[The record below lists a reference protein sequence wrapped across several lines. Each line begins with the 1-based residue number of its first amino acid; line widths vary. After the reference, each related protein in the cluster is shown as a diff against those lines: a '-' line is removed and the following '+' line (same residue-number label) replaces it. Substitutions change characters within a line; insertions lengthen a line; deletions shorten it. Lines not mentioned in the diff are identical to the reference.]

1 MSSGRAERA
10 ISNGLRLLLATTAL
24 AMAAPAPASALEI
37 FGLKLFEGKRE
48 AEADVIGT
56 PHFYSMD
63 FIVEN
68 GDSEIERALKAASSL
83 WNDRDKPASGSGG
96 LIAKARGDYGRILDA
111 LYAEARYGGTISIT
125 IGGREVANLPLI
137 DDLPSPSQITV
148 RVQPGP
154 LFRFSEARI
163 VNAAPPAA
171 DPDDFVAAP
180 ADEGF
185 REGEIAGSQTIIKAG
200 RLSVEA
206 WRQQGYAKAEIAES
220 RVTAAHASDTIAAT
234 IELAP
239 SRRAVYGPVGVQ
251 GTERMNNAFVAWMT
265 GLEPGEEY
273 DPDDLRKARER
284 LIELGVFR
292 AARIVEAD
300 EIEADGSLP
309 LNIVVQERLARRFG
323 VGGSFSTVDGL
334 GLEAYW
340 LHRNLFGRAES
351 LRVEGKVA
359 GIGKSIDPQDFT
371 YRLGA
376 TFTRPGVYTPQTNF
390 VASLYGDREVL
401 ETYTRTGVT
410 AETGFTH
417 RFTDEL
423 SGRIFVN
430 GGFAKFE
437 DDFGTREFVTAG
449 FLGGI
454 TYDSRDNAADATE
467 GIYAELRVEPYYEF
481 NYSNAATRIVAEART
496 YQSLDAD
503 NRLILAGRAK
513 IGTLLQPPIAESPP
527 DKLFFA
533 GGGGSVRGFAYRNIG
548 VEAPGGVSGG
558 RSLIE
563 LSGEIRAR
571 VTQSIG
577 VVGFIDA
584 GYVGAE
590 AFPDFSEDLKIGV
603 GAGLRYQTG
612 LGPIRLDAAV
622 PLDRGPDD
630 PSVAFYVG
638 IGQAF

>member
-10 ISNGLRLLLATTAL
+10 ILDSLRLLLATGAL
-24 AMAAPAPASALEI
+24 VIAAPAPASALEL
-37 FGLKLFEGKRE
+37 FGLKLFGGNEE
-48 AEADVIGT
+48 AEAEVIGT
-56 PHFYSMD
+56 PHFYSVD
-63 FIVEN
+63 FIVE
-68 GDSEIERALKAASSL
+68 GADEELERALKAASNL
-83 WNDRDKPASGSGG
+83 WNDREEPASGSGG
-96 LIAKARGDYGRILDA
+96 LIAKARSDYRRILDA
-111 LYAEARYGGTISIT
+111 LYAEARYGGAISIA
-125 IGGREVANLPLI
+125 INGREAADLPLI
-137 DDLPSPSQITV
+137 VDLPSPSQVTI
-148 RVQPGP
+148 RIEPGP

-163 VNAAPPAA
+163 VNAPPPAA
-171 DPDDFVAAP
+171 NPEDAVEDP

-185 REGEIAGSQTIIKAG
+185 REGAIAGSQTIIKAG
-200 RLSVEA
+200 RLSVAA
-206 WRQQGYAKAEIAES
+206 WQQQGHAKAEIAES
-220 RVTAAHASDTIAAT
+220 RVTAAHTSDTIAAT
-234 IELAP
+234 IVLAP
-239 SRRAVYGPVGVQ
+239 GRRAVYGHVGVQ
-251 GTERMNNAFVAWMT
+251 GTERMNDAFIAWMT

-273 DPDDLRKARER
+273 DPDDLEEARER
-284 LIELGVFR
+284 LIDLGVFR

-300 EIEADGSLP
+300 EIGPDGRLP
-309 LNIVVQERLARRFG
+309 LNIVVQERPPRRFG

-351 LRVEGKVA
+351 LRVEGKVS

-376 TFTRPGVYTPQTNF
+376 TFTRPGVYTPLTSF
-390 VASLYGDREVL
+390 VASLYGEREVL
-401 ETYTRTGVT
+401 ETYTRTGVS
-410 AETGFTH
+410 AETGFRH
-417 RFTDEL
+417 EFTDEL

-430 GGFAKFE
+430 GGFARFE
-437 DDFGTREFVTAG
+437 DDFGTREFITAG

-454 TYDSRDNAADATE
+454 AYDSRDNPADATE
-467 GIYAELRVEPYYEF
+467 GIFAELSVEPYYEF
-481 NYSNAATRIVAEART
+481 NYGNAAARIIAEARV

-503 NRLILAGRAK
+503 DRLILAGRAK
-513 IGTLLQPPIAESPP
+513 IGTLLDPPIAESPP

-533 GGGGSVRGFAYRNIG
+533 GGGGSVRGYAYRNIG
-548 VEAPGGVSGG
+548 VETPGGVSGG

-563 LSGEIRAR
+563 LSAEVRTR

-577 VVGFIDA
+577 IVGFVDA

-612 LGPIRLDAAV
+612 LGPIRLDVAV
-622 PLDRGPDD
+622 PLDRGPVD